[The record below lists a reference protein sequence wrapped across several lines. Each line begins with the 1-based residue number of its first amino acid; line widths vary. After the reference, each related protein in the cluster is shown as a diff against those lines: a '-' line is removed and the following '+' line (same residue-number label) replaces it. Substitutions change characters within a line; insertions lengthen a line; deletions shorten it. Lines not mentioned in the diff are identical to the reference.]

1 MYPANADSPFENRHF
16 LTHRPPIISPCSPL
30 TMRTCSPLT
39 MRRPPPIGSPH
50 RGILCVEK
58 IGSAAP
64 ELQEWPG
71 TPSKPVK
78 STNGPFYWLTRKR
91 APPWWGTPVKTVS
104 RPGSEVGLVL
114 LPGDTFTSFTS
125 HIHTHR
131 KSSYRP
137 KDISFGKKHVI
148 KCWRKYCKLCN
159 ILILDGSRRAQILW
173 I

>member
-71 TPSKPVK
+71 APSKPVK

-91 APPWWGTPVKTVS
+91 APPWWGTPVGGALSGEPCRGSPMPGDPVKTGS
-104 RPGSEVGLVL
+104 GPGSEVRLVL
-114 LPGDTFTSFTS
+114 LPGDRFTSFTS

-131 KSSYRP
+131 KRSYRP
-137 KDISFGKKHVI
+137 
-148 KCWRKYCKLCN
+148 
-159 ILILDGSRRAQILW
+159 
-173 I
+173 